1 MKKLLLFVAC
11 SIFYCSFA
19 QLPPNSFG
27 EDFTL
32 TDINGNEFNLHSTL
46 DDGKTVILDLFAT
59 WCGPC
64 RMVGPIIDELSNENE
79 GKAIIAKLDVDANQI
94 FAAKYGVRNIPTVL
108 LFKDGEMISR
118 QVGVAPKQ
126 TYQDAINSAL

>member
-1 MKKLLLFVAC
+1 MKKLLLFAIC
-11 SIFYCSFA
+11 SIFYCSYA

-46 DDGKTVILDLFAT
+46 DEGKTVILDLFAT

-64 RMVGPIIDELSNENE
+64 KYLTKSVFTDEYLGKFMNEN
-79 GKAIIAKLDVDANQI
+79 
-94 FAAKYGVRNIPTVL
+94 F
-108 LFKDGEMISR
+108 ISYHIT
-118 QVGVAPKQ
+118 Q
-126 TYQDAINSAL
+126 

>member
-1 MKKLLLFVAC
+1 MHKQV
-11 SIFYCSFA
+11 SDDSFDSDVLIA
-19 QLPPNSFG
+19 DGPVLV
-27 EDFTL
+27 DFWA
-32 TDINGNEFNLHSTL
+32 E
-46 DDGKTVILDLFAT
+46 